1 MSVVHAKS
9 SHKTQCGPEKQQSG
23 HRESAEITAV
33 TALLT
38 CHRHDMPQ
46 AHPSRA
52 LLLAHWFDAMATV
65 GERRST
71 HVPHVPLPI
80 FHAVAIALILAG
92 GVDAIP
98 DGQCGLDG
106 MGRQRLVEQGLI
118 AVHRRL
124 Q

>member
-1 MSVVHAKS
+1 
-9 SHKTQCGPEKQQSG
+9 
-23 HRESAEITAV
+23 
-33 TALLT
+33 
-38 CHRHDMPQ
+38 
-46 AHPSRA
+46 
-52 LLLAHWFDAMATV
+52 MATV
-65 GERRST
+65 GERRFT

>member
-1 MSVVHAKS
+1 M
-9 SHKTQCGPEKQQSG
+9 
-23 HRESAEITAV
+23 

-106 MGRQRLVEQGLI
+106 MGYQLQTEQVLT
-118 AVHRRL
+118 AVDCGT
-124 Q
+124 

>member
-1 MSVVHAKS
+1 MA
-9 SHKTQCGPEKQQSG
+9 P
-23 HRESAEITAV
+23 RIRRD
-33 TALLT
+33 
-38 CHRHDMPQ
+38 HRHDMPQ

-52 LLLAHWFDAMATV
+52 LLLTHWFDAMATA

-80 FHAVAIALILAG
+80 FHAVAIALILTG

>member
-1 MSVVHAKS
+1 M
-9 SHKTQCGPEKQQSG
+9 
-23 HRESAEITAV
+23 

-106 MGRQRLVEQGLI
+106 MGCWWQTEQGLT
-118 AVHRRL
+118 VVNCGT
-124 Q
+124 

>member
-1 MSVVHAKS
+1 M
-9 SHKTQCGPEKQQSG
+9 
-23 HRESAEITAV
+23 

-80 FHAVAIALILAG
+80 FHAVAITLILAG